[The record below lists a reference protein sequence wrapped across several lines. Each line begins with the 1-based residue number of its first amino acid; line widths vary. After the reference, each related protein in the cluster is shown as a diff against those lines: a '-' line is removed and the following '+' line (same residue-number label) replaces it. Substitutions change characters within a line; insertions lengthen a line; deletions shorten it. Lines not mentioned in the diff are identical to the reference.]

1 MNRRWAGAVMAA
13 LFCAAAGPRA
23 AQAERPKIL
32 VLPVVGKGADPT
44 LRQRVTQAIGEGL
57 MASGSEVVAPAGVAG
72 AVPTAE
78 SCNTAACL
86 SAAARASGA
95 AYLLRAIVEEE
106 GRSYTFKLE
115 MLDGQSGAV
124 LAQRE
129 NRCEICTDA
138 EALETANTAA
148 SALKMQAL
156 KRAPSEGATGGPP
169 PPPPAPGPRAA
180 GPRARVT
187 VFDRLELPASLSE
200 FHGKLRS
207 ALEAVIRDQGLDVVA
222 PPTLPANCAWT
233 GCAEDLIRGTRASH
247 VLFVEGTRNDYG
259 FNLDLTLRAVSGD
272 DSEKA
277 QGWCNFCTG
286 PQMVTAAENV
296 ARPLVAHLAA
306 RPEPHAGGAAVA
318 GGGGAG
324 AEGRSGSSTAR
335 LVAGIGL
342 IVAGAASVAGGA
354 YLWSNGDELR
364 DCMEGNGPGGQ
375 VCLSTQD
382 GKGLGLGLMIGGGVA
397 VVAGGWL
404 AIFRNT
410 SVAVSAN
417 SVGVS
422 GRF

>member
-13 LFCAAAGPRA
+13 LLCAAAAPRA
-23 AQAERPKIL
+23 AHAERPKIL

-72 AVPTAE
+72 AAPTAE
-78 SCNTAACL
+78 SCNTATCL

-124 LAQRE
+124 IAQRE

-156 KRAPSEGATGGPP
+156 KHGPSDGATGGPP
-169 PPPPAPGPRAA
+169 PPAPAPRAA

-187 VFDRLELPASLSE
+187 VFDRLDLPASLSE

-207 ALEAVIRDQGLDVVA
+207 ALEALIREQGLEVVA

-247 VLFVEGTRNDYG
+247 VLFVEGSRNDYG
-259 FNLDLTLRAVSGD
+259 FNLDLTLRGVTGED
-272 DSEKA
+272 NEKA

-306 RPEPHAGGAAVA
+306 RPEPHAGGAAIA

-324 AEGRSGSSTAR
+324 AEGRGGSSNGR
-335 LVAGIGL
+335 LIAGIGL

-354 YLWSNGDELR
+354 YFWNRAGKPTECISSLDPPN
-364 DCMEGNGPGGQ
+364 DCI
-375 VCLSTQD
+375 STQD

-410 SVAVSAN
+410 SVAVSTN
-417 SVGVS
+417 SVGVA

>member
-13 LFCAAAGPRA
+13 LLCAAAAPRA
-23 AQAERPKIL
+23 ANAERAKIL

-72 AVPTAE
+72 AAPTAE

-115 MLDGQSGAV
+115 MIDGQSGAV
-124 LAQRE
+124 IVQRE

-169 PPPPAPGPRAA
+169 PPPAPATPRAA

-200 FHGKLRS
+200 FHGKLRT
-207 ALEAVIRDQGLDVVA
+207 ALEALIREQGLEVVT

-259 FNLDLTLRAVSGD
+259 FNLDLTLRGVTGD
-272 DSEKA
+272 DNEKA

-306 RPEPHAGGAAVA
+306 RPEPHAGGAATPGA
-318 GGGGAG
+318 GGAG
-324 AEGRSGSSTAR
+324 AEGRGGSSTGR
-335 LVAGIGL
+335 LIAGIGL

-354 YLWSNGDELR
+354 YVWNQRWRADRLH
-364 DCMEGNGPGGQ
+364 
-375 VCLSTQD
+375 
-382 GKGLGLGLMIGGGVA
+382 
-397 VVAGGWL
+397 
-404 AIFRNT
+404 
-410 SVAVSAN
+410 
-417 SVGVS
+417 
-422 GRF
+422 GR

>member
-1 MNRRWAGAVMAA
+1 MSRRSAGVVMAA
-13 LFCAAAGPRA
+13 VIFAAVAPRA
-23 AQAERPKIL
+23 ANAERPKIL
-32 VLPVVGKGADPT
+32 VLPVVGKGSDPT

-72 AVPTAE
+72 AAPTAE
-78 SCNTAACL
+78 LCNTATCL
-86 SAAARASGA
+86 SSAARASGA

-106 GRSYTFKLE
+106 GRSYIFKLE
-115 MLDGQSGAV
+115 MIDGQSGAV
-124 LAQRE
+124 IVQRE

-156 KRAPSEGATGGPP
+156 KRAPSDSATGGPP
-169 PPPPAPGPRAA
+169 PPPAPAAPRAA

-200 FHGKLRS
+200 FHGKLRT
-207 ALEAVIRDQGLDVVA
+207 ALEALIREQGLEVVT

-247 VLFVEGTRNDYG
+247 VLFVEGSRNDYG
-259 FNLDLTLRAVSGD
+259 FNLDLTLRGVTGD
-272 DSEKA
+272 DNEKA

-306 RPEPHAGGAAVA
+306 RPDARAGGAATQGTGA
-318 GGGGAG
+318 AG
-324 AEGRSGSSTAR
+324 AEGRRGSSTGR
-335 LVAGIGL
+335 LIAGIGL
-342 IVAGAASVAGGA
+342 MAAGAATIAVGALTWSRAG
-354 YLWSNGDELR
+354 DPT
-364 DCMEGNGPGGQ
+364 DCVGN
-375 VCLSTQD
+375 VCRSEYD
-382 GKGLGLGLMIGGGVA
+382 GKGLGIAMVAGGA
-397 VVAGGWL
+397 VVSIAGGWL
-404 AIFRNT
+404 TFFRNT
-410 SVAVSAN
+410 QVAVSTN